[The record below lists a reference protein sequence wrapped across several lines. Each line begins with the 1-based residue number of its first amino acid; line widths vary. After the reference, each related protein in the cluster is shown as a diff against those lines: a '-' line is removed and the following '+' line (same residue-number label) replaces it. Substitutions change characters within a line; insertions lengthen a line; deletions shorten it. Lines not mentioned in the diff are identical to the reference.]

1 MGYSEQML
9 EVFPHNW
16 TFEGGYMAPGRQA
29 RTGH

>member
-16 TFEGGYMAPGRQA
+16 TFDNGYMHPGDNRI
-29 RTGH
+29 R